1 MAMHKQVGTSN
12 HHEVVFMCHQYIWF
26 VLHRGATAV
35 LLPAA
40 PVAILLLA
48 HHALGLGRQL
58 IVLHA
63 HLQHT
68 KCNVVLITSY
78 AARAGGHITST

>member
-35 LLPAA
+35 LLPAD

-63 HLQHT
+63 HLQGPGAY
-68 KCNVVLITSY
+68 NAVMSMSY
-78 AARAGGHITST
+78 PMQHMH